1 MSALITSR
9 WLNDDGTVNWN
20 RSSHYQMSLLF
31 SPVLPEFLMEEKVVQ
46 KELNYLELRRKEADC
61 IRKKLDFIPLLDY
74 EIKPELMGKG

>member
-20 RSSHYQMSLLF
+20 RSSHYQVSLLF
-31 SPVLPEFLMEEKVVQ
+31 SPVLPEFLSEEKVVK
-46 KELNYLELRRKEADC
+46 KELHFMELRRKEADC
-61 IRKKLDFIPLLDY
+61 IRKKLDFIPLFDY

>member
-31 SPVLPEFLMEEKVVQ
+31 SPVLPEFLIEEKVVQ
-46 KELNYLELRRKEADC
+46 KELNCLELRRKEADW
-61 IRKKLDFIPLLDY
+61 RKKLDFIPLLDY